1 MTDTVRNLQY
11 ILTEQ
16 RARRNAAA
24 PSSSR
29 VRHSHGGAMAVAVL
43 AFVLLLGAGFW
54 LWDRDALQLSPT
66 PANLPVTQ
74 VVATANRVLPP
85 PSSTLLPFTPWTMT
99 VCEGVAWLHVRFEPK
114 TDAAV
119 RGYLRGGEQVVL
131 VERQGGW
138 VLLSAPVNGWAD
150 SRYLCGGAQP

>member
-1 MTDTVRNLQY
+1 MTDTVHNLQH

-24 PSSSR
+24 PSSPR
-29 VRHSHGGAMAVAVL
+29 VRRSHGGAMAVAVL

-54 LWDRDALQLSPT
+54 LWDRDASQLSPA

-74 VVATANRVLPP
+74 VVATAKRVLPP
-85 PSSTLLPFTPWTMT
+85 PSPTRLPFTPWTMT
-99 VCEGVAWLHVRFEPK
+99 VCEGVVWLHVRFEPK